1 VDQYSTEEEQLEA
14 LGRWWKENG
23 RSTMIAVLFAVAAG
37 FGWQA
42 WQSDQVQKQDQAS
55 DIYQSLV
62 RVMENPVTEVDPQE
76 SAQLAEQLQRDF
88 SDSTYAQFAALRL
101 AAMGVNEDRSAEAEE
116 LLRWVLAHSAKGTD
130 IAQIAQ
136 LRLARVLASSG
147 EVDQAL
153 AILNEG
159 EAGTYGASY
168 AVARGDVLFAE
179 GRDDEARNA
188 YRQALSL
195 AGALGGVNLPALQQ
209 KLQSLT
215 PIPASNPELG
225 TAQVPAELGAEV
237 SEAVEIVPEIG
248 DASDGQGE

>member
-1 VDQYSTEEEQLEA
+1 MDQYSTEEEQLEA

-116 LLRWVLAHSAKGTD
+116 LLRWVLAHSAKGTN

-159 EAGTYGASY
+159 EAGTYGAATLLPVVMYCSQRDEMMRLGMPIVRHFPWPVPSGASICLHCNKSY
-168 AVARGDVLFAE
+168 KA
-179 GRDDEARNA
+179 
-188 YRQALSL
+188 
-195 AGALGGVNLPALQQ
+195 
-209 KLQSLT
+209 
-215 PIPASNPELG
+215 
-225 TAQVPAELGAEV
+225 
-237 SEAVEIVPEIG
+237 
-248 DASDGQGE
+248 

>member
-1 VDQYSTEEEQLEA
+1 
-14 LGRWWKENG
+14 
-23 RSTMIAVLFAVAAG
+23 M
-37 FGWQA
+37 
-42 WQSDQVQKQDQAS
+42 
-55 DIYQSLV
+55 
-62 RVMENPVTEVDPQE
+62 
-76 SAQLAEQLQRDF
+76 
-88 SDSTYAQFAALRL
+88 
-101 AAMGVNEDRSAEAEE
+101 
-116 LLRWVLAHSAKGTD
+116 
-130 IAQIAQ
+130 
-136 LRLARVLASSG
+136 
-147 EVDQAL
+147 
-153 AILNEG
+153 NEG

-179 GRDDEARNA
+179 GRDDEARDA